1 LIMVLQSLR
10 RTIIIS
16 GLTVSTAAAVML
28 GLLEN
33 VRPASAGEA
42 GAAGS
47 AAFTIDGT
55 SGKVTGAAVSA
66 AVGKN
71 GAAAASYNSGTTNAA
86 YSMGSGGNLS
96 IGLAS
101 GAVTSMSDTADA
113 TPTTAQGNKLSA
125 DAVQTNAPLGTV
137 DIAGTGP

>member
-1 LIMVLQSLR
+1 MVLQSLR

-16 GLTVSTAAAVML
+16 GLTASSAAAVMM
-28 GLLEN
+28 GLLGDI
-33 VRPASAGEA
+33 RPASAGEA

-55 SGKVTGAAVSA
+55 TGKVTGAAVSA

-71 GAAAASYNSGTTNAA
+71 GATAASYNSGTTNAA

-96 IGLAS
+96 VGMGS
-101 GAVTSMSDTADA
+101 GIVTSMGDAADA
-113 TPTTAQGNKLSA
+113 APGTAQANKLSP
-125 DAVQTNAPLGTV
+125 DAVKTNAPAGTV

>member
-1 LIMVLQSLR
+1 MVLQSVR

-16 GLTVSTAAAVML
+16 SLTISTAAAVMM
-28 GLLEN
+28 GLLGN

-47 AAFTIDGT
+47 AAFTIDAT
-55 SGKVTGAAVSA
+55 SGKVTGAAISA

-71 GAAAASYNSGTTNAA
+71 GAVAASYNSGSTNAA

-96 IGLAS
+96 VGLAS
-101 GAVTSMSDTADA
+101 GVVTSIQDTADA
-113 TPTTAQGNKLSA
+113 APGTAQANNLDP
-125 DAVQTNAPLGTV
+125 DAVKTNAPNGTV
-137 DIAGTGP
+137 DIAGSL